1 MYQIVEKSEAVRI
14 MTTLRGMDRV
24 SYARLGLAT
33 DDHRAADQIRMD
45 TERRYV
51 WGLLSS
57 GKTLQQVCA
66 ETSICY
72 DLISRYAQSGCPE
85 GMTNRL
91 LTKDDIAGRGIST
104 QVKSRVAAEINTAAE
119 RYGIP
124 PILAIVNPHRS
135 CRGVYMTRR
144 HVVVFVRDN
153 YKYSWS
159 RVAQVLGMS
168 DHTSAIRAYRKGK
181 SNAILATIPGE
192 GREG

>member
-1 MYQIVEKSEAVRI
+1 MFYIVEKTEEVRV

-24 SYARLGLAT
+24 AYARLGCRT
-33 DDHRAADQIRMD
+33 DDHRAADQTRMD

-51 WGLLSS
+51 WALLSS

-91 LTKDDIAGRGIST
+91 LTKDDIAGMGISSA
-104 QVKSRVAAEINTAAE
+104 VKSRMADEINTAAE

-124 PILAIVNPHRS
+124 PILAIINPHRS

-144 HVVVFVRDN
+144 HAVVFARDT
-153 YKYSWS
+153 YGYSWS
-159 RVAQVLGMS
+159 RIAKMVGMA
-168 DHTSAIRAYRKGK
+168 DHCSAIRAYQKGK
-181 SNAILATIPGE
+181 ASA
-192 GREG
+192 